1 MATDNTENNNVN
13 DIPEDESSTD
23 VTPTPTESRTSKK
36 QMAVSPTEKDAVVE
50 KPSDDKI
57 QSTEDSIENTTV
69 ESADVE
75 KPTND
80 TVAVNHIVPDV
91 KADANA
97 DADKQ
102 NDSLLKEP
110 IDKSEEQATLDQ
122 DTHTLLE
129 QDKPT
134 QQDTTTR
141 QGAIP
146 TSEKVQ
152 QMQAALK
159 AEVKTIL
166 SNEEKTSSE
175 EKIGNEEKTKR
186 AITIEPEKDAVE
198 FVPVKLTILGKPYKI
213 NCPADEQEELQ
224 EAGSYIHNFI
234 NDIYQQS
241 PHLSQEN
248 LLVLCCLNLYEKM
261 IENEKSLAQAEE
273 VNQQANKLIDKIM
286 EELSAN

>member
-1 MATDNTENNNVN
+1 MHINETTMATDNTENNNVN

-23 VTPTPTESRTSKK
+23 VTPTPTESRTRKK
-36 QMAVSPTEKDAVVE
+36 KMAVSSATKDAVVKE
-50 KPSDDKI
+50 PSDDKT
-57 QSTEDSIENTTV
+57 QSAEDSIENTAV

-75 KPTND
+75 NPTNEN
-80 TVAVNHIVPDV
+80 VAVDHIVPDANV
-91 KADANA
+91 NA

-102 NDSLLKEP
+102 NDNLLKETVEES
-110 IDKSEEQATLDQ
+110 KEQATLDQ
-122 DTHTLLE
+122 DTPLE

-166 SNEEKTSSE
+166 SNEEQT
-175 EKIGNEEKTKR
+175 GNEQKTKR
-186 AITIEPEKDAVE
+186 AITIEPKKNTVE
-198 FVPVKLTILGKPYKI
+198 YVPVKLTILGKPYKI
-213 NCPADEQEELQ
+213 NCPADEEEELQ

-261 IENEKSLAQAEE
+261 IENEKSLAQTKD